1 MISAVLSKILIS
13 LCLIFVGWLGALR
26 LGRGTEAARLSA
38 GVGLLGRLV
47 LDVSLPA
54 LAFTAIVRTT
64 APGSQRAAWLIPLFG
79 FCLCAVAALVGAAVA
94 AVTARPPLRRTLT
107 FVIGVPNWIYLPLPI
122 AAGLYG
128 EIGTRTVLLCN
139 VGALCWL
146 WTFGVFIL
154 SGRSSLRAALRAVG
168 ARPGLWATL
177 AGLAVGLWAP
187 GVRDYAGAAS
197 LPSHPAAFVW
207 TVLFQ
212 SLELLGTLTTPLALL
227 VTGAQLAELRD
238 QARPRGREFAA
249 ALAGRLLLAPLLTFA
264 VLRFL
269 PVVLAP
275 GERATVA
282 LIAAMPVA
290 VSATLFTREFG
301 GDDGLAAT
309 SIVWSTAAALL
320 TVPLLLA
327 LWPQ

>member
-1 MISAVLSKILIS
+1 MISAILSKILIS
-13 LCLIFVGWLGALR
+13 LCLIFVGWLGARR
-26 LGRGTEAARLSA
+26 LARVVEAARLA
-38 GVGLLGRLV
+38 AVVGILGRLV

-64 APGSQRAAWLIPLFG
+64 APGSQRAAWLIPLLGFG
-79 FCLCAVAALVGAAVA
+79 LCAVAALVGAAIA
-94 AVTARPPLRRTLT
+94 SVTARPALRRTLT

-139 VGALCWL
+139 VGALFWL

-154 SGRSSLRAALRAVG
+154 SGRSSLGAALRAVG

-177 AGLAVGLWAP
+177 AGVAVGLMAPWAK
-187 GVRDYAGAAS
+187 DSAGAVS
-197 LPSHPAAFVW
+197 LQGQPAAFVW
-207 TVLFQ
+207 SVLFQ

-238 QARPRGREFAA
+238 KARPRGREFAA
-249 ALAGRLLLAPLLTFA
+249 ALTGRLVLAPLLTFA
-264 VLRFL
+264 ALRWL
-269 PVVLAP
+269 PNLLAP
-275 GERATVA
+275 AERATVA

-290 VSATLFTREFG
+290 VSCTLFTRGFG

-309 SIVWSTAAALL
+309 SIVWSTAAALV

>member
-1 MISAVLSKILIS
+1 MISAILSKILIS
-13 LCLIFVGWLGALR
+13 LCLIFVGWLGARR
-26 LGRGTEAARLSA
+26 LARGVEAARLA
-38 GVGLLGRLV
+38 AVVGILGRLV

-64 APGSQRAAWLIPLFG
+64 APGSQRAAWLIPLLGFG
-79 FCLCAVAALVGAAVA
+79 LCAVAALVGAAIA
-94 AVTARPPLRRTLT
+94 GVTARPALRRTLT

-139 VGALCWL
+139 VGALVWL

-154 SGRSSLRAALRAVG
+154 SGRASLGTALRVVS

-177 AGLAVGLWAP
+177 AGVAVGLMAPWAK
-187 GVRDYAGAAS
+187 DSAGATS
-197 LPSHPAAFVW
+197 LQSQPAAFIW

-212 SLELLGTLTTPLALL
+212 ALELLGTLTTPLALL

-238 QARPRGREFAA
+238 KARPRGREFAA
-249 ALAGRLLLAPLLTFA
+249 ALTGRLLLAPLLTFA
-264 VLRFL
+264 VLRWL
-269 PVVLAP
+269 PGLLAP
-275 GERATVA
+275 AERATVA

-290 VSATLFTREFG
+290 VSCTLFTREFG

-309 SIVWSTAAALL
+309 SIVWSTVAALL

>member
-1 MISAVLSKILIS
+1 MISAILSKILIS
-13 LCLIFVGWLGALR
+13 LCLIFVGWLGARR
-26 LGRGTEAARLSA
+26 LARSIEAARLSA
-38 GVGLLGRLV
+38 VVGVLGRLV
-47 LDVSLPA
+47 LEVSLPA

-64 APGSQRAAWLIPLFG
+64 APGSQRAAWLIPLLGFG
-79 FCLCAVAALVGAAVA
+79 LCAVAALVGTAVA
-94 AVTARPPLRRTLT
+94 RVTARPALRRTLT

-139 VGALCWL
+139 VGALIWL
-146 WTFGVFIL
+146 WTFGVYIL
-154 SGRSSLRAALRAVG
+154 SGRSSLGAALRAVG

-177 AGLAVGLWAP
+177 AGVAVGLGFP
-187 GVRDYAGAAS
+187 GAHHHAGAVSLAS
-197 LPSHPAAFVW
+197 QPAAFVW

-238 QARPRGREFAA
+238 KARPRGREFAA
-249 ALAGRLLLAPLLTFA
+249 ALIGRLLLAPLCTFA
-264 VLRFL
+264 ILHLFPDL
-269 PVVLAP
+269 LAP

-290 VSATLFTREFG
+290 VSCTLFTRELG